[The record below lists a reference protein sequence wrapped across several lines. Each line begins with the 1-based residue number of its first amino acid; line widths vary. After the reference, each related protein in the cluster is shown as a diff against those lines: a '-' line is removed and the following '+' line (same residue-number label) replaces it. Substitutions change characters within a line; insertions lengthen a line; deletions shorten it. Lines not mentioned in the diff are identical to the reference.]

1 MAMAMAMAI
10 AMTTPQ
16 AIIYNFNLLLSS
28 TNCRHGWMLF
38 IIRDVNLTVKFIIS
52 NPNDKRPLTSFES
65 IESNDPV
72 DIAKWQWQWQW
83 QSQ

>member
-52 NPNDKRPLTSFES
+52 LLGKFSCEQLLDRALLLIIIHHKVVF
-65 IESNDPV
+65 
-72 DIAKWQWQWQW
+72 KFG
-83 QSQ
+83 